1 MNSKIGIGITT
12 RDRNEV
18 FAYTLSRLVEHLPKD
33 CTLAI
38 VDDNSK
44 VPVVEADY
52 RFENNVGVARAKNK
66 CLELLKDCDHIFLFC
81 LLYTSPSPRDRT
93 RSRMPSSA

>member
-18 FAYTLSRLVEHLPKD
+18 FAYSLSRLVEHLPKD

-52 RFENNVGVARAKNK
+52 R
-66 CLELLKDCDHIFLFC
+66 
-81 LLYTSPSPRDRT
+81 
-93 RSRMPSSA
+93 